1 MKTRGARFTR
11 QTVTERMVINR
22 HAWSVSIRIG
32 LTITA
37 ICLVTKNPLVST
49 VLYGCDKVL

>member
-11 QTVTERMVINR
+11 QTVTARMVINR
-22 HAWSVSIRIG
+22 YAWSVSIRRG

-37 ICLVTKNPLVST
+37 ILCLVTKNPLYSKYSFVWM
-49 VLYGCDKVL
+49 